1 MLPRPS
7 APAPLQGGYSG
18 DREPLR
24 NALWTDVSFAGLRKR
39 TAPLSDDGG
48 APRLGRRLRAGA
60 VPSCPHR
67 RAVTPCYGPA
77 VKLWI
82 DADAAPRDVKEI
94 VFRTAR
100 RLRIETVLVA
110 RTW

>member
-1 MLPRPS
+1 MRERHLRDRACGPPQTPALPPGFPMLPRPS

-77 VKLWI
+77 VTLWI
-82 DADAAPRDVKEI
+82 G
-94 VFRTAR
+94 
-100 RLRIETVLVA
+100 
-110 RTW
+110 